1 MSDLRERILAAKDVG
16 SERITVEEW
25 GVEVEVRGL
34 TGRAR
39 ALLLQDA
46 LDGTSLN
53 LGKAYPLMVIEC
65 TYDPETGERI
75 FSSDDFDLV
84 AGKSGSALEKIAT
97 TAARLSGL
105 DGESVGRSKS
115 KAQG

>member
-1 MSDLRERILAAKDVG
+1 MSELRERILAAKDVA
-16 SERITVEEW
+16 SERVKVEAW

-39 ALLLQDA
+39 AALLQDA
-46 LDGTSLN
+46 LEGSTLN

-65 TYDPETGERI
+65 TYDPETGERV
-75 FSSDDFDLV
+75 FGPDDFDVV
-84 AGKSGSALEKIAT
+84 AEKSGGALELIAT

-105 DGESVGRSKS
+105 DGDAVGRSKS
-115 KAQG
+115 KSQG